1 MKAKDLKK
9 NNTIEL
15 IERFCPD
22 LYFLSIKTILRVRVR
37 VSQPNHDSDF
47 GLA

>member
-15 IERFCPD
+15 IERFFAD
-22 LYFLSIKTILRVRVR
+22 LYFLSIKTILRVR